1 MKNKTSIVTTLSVL
15 AILACANAYAAGDCA
30 LTNAVGDF
38 FAGVG
43 GALYNALPWNWGSWM
58 GK

>member
-1 MKNKTSIVTTLSVL
+1 MKNKTSIVLALSVL
-15 AILACANAYAAGDCA
+15 ALLSSVNAYAEGCA

-43 GALYNALPWNWGSWM
+43 GVLYNALPWNWGGWM